1 MLGVSLVAKHFLIGD
16 KIIVEGAEGD
26 EFFLIREGLVKVEK
40 EDPESG
46 KLNML
51 CELAKGEYFGEAA
64 LLSKCTR
71 LATITAIQPTTCLTL
86 DRSKFSELF
95 QNKVLKVNFAKRV
108 GVSAEVY
115 EGASAPTSGAPS
127 EQAKQKTDEQRKAIL
142 EVMVR
147 NMLFKNLDTAQCEA
161 IVDEMWL
168 KDVQKGVSVIRQG
181 DMGDNYYVIYTGEFE
196 IFLNQPNG
204 QKPKKV
210 ATFAQGSSFGELAL
224 MYNAP
229 RAATVTASVDS
240 TVWAVD
246 RMTYRRILMQSSRDK
261 IAEYV
266 GFLSKVDAFSALSA
280 EERNRVAEAL
290 EECSFPTGHDIV
302 KEGDMG
308 DTFFILKK
316 GAVW

>member
-1 MLGVSLVAKHFLIGD
+1 M
-16 KIIVEGAEGD
+16 
-26 EFFLIREGLVKVEK
+26 
-40 EDPESG
+40 
-46 KLNML
+46 
-51 CELAKGEYFGEAA
+51 
-64 LLSKCTR
+64 
-71 LATITAIQPTTCLTL
+71 
-86 DRSKFSELF
+86 
-95 QNKVLKVNFAKRV
+95 NFAKRV

-280 EERNRVAEAL
+280 EGT
-290 EECSFPTGHDIV
+290 P
-302 KEGDMG
+302 KP
-308 DTFFILKK
+308 
-316 GAVW
+316 